1 MTSYL
6 LEVRAQ
12 GGQKKLEQGTGW
24 LLRPDI
30 IVTAF
35 HVVGAKTPGDWFHK
49 GPEADVTYHLRVGS
63 HEVTLEPLV
72 FDVQADVALLR
83 LVQPAATFA
92 VMQLAEMEPARHAPW
107 HGAGYPGFH
116 HGKLFTLSGRVVDQ
130 SHDARGA
137 LQLTIDQGAQVKWD
151 GISGSP
157 VCVDD
162 RVVGVLTDVTDGAAT
177 AWAAS
182 ATAIRRLAGQLD
194 GAPAPPGGPGR
205 VPLGPPEAFEPLD
218 FSGSPV
224 LADVLALKPVMPAT
238 AVRLARNPIG
248 DRAIRVAEEQHFVLL
263 VGDSGSGKSTLALGV
278 AGHFASGGRRAYRY
292 HPPSGRDSRAIT
304 EELRQAISSQDTAV
318 ILLDDINTWASSADI
333 ERLATAAA
341 SSRVLLV
348 ATATPRANQDM
359 QRAEL
364 RLRETRVDVTW
375 EKLRPSVA
383 RFLEEH
389 EAQVMGWLR
398 QHRPSEDGHPIGYD
412 VLEQDLASLIEDY
425 ADKAQTVWQF
435 LFLLRGGWNVIREE
449 LQRLVDDGRADLPV
463 LHAAIEQIAE
473 VERPVTPEEVV
484 TAIQPIRLGGLPP
497 PDTQW
502 VVSVF
507 EGMVQQRLMVR
518 ARSAYTTVHRDWAR
532 SLISASLDH
541 PTSRTAALELL
552 ERDFRVDTPR
562 PRRLMVLWSWFYY
575 DHHGAGRFVHDWQQR
590 NRGSNW
596 SVLIGNAA
604 AAGLADVAFVADRLH
619 LLYRDFVWRTDLGRA
634 FAAHEPHLA
643 GLVEKAGPKDWH
655 LLHKLFTALNY
666 SNPELAARI
675 ISRWH
680 PAQAAST
687 LEATA
692 PIYHDDVDWLL
703 SGLEQHSPDWV
714 RRLGEHLSWDE
725 FSERLDQVRTGEAT
739 TVLKVVSLLQRMK
752 MPLLRSRL
760 RKIAD
765 VLARVLSKASLRELY
780 FEDVMTPI
788 HLDFFPEEMLRIA
801 NALNAHALAGQLS
814 RASPSYWD
822 RLLMVTVYAHRA
834 RSSFGEQLVAALDP
848 ATFVANVR
856 KYRDASAYRWRLL
869 LWQLS
874 FGAPEQ
880 RSAIAT
886 QLYDDVRFVA
896 ANTEHERPTLLRALT
911 AVDERLGERLA
922 KDLSIPLLEKDDS
935 LTDLADPLPVA
946 LTLPDGPAIV
956 ARLAALD
963 ASGEDYDVD
972 AEIFGKKDQDTEPT
986 D

>member
-12 GGQKKLEQGTGW
+12 GGQKKLKQGTGW

-30 IVTAF
+30 VVTAF
-35 HVVGAKTPGDWFHK
+35 HVVGARTPGDWFHR
-49 GPEADVTYHLRVGS
+49 GPEADVTYHLRIGS
-63 HEVTLEPLV
+63 DEVTLDPAV

-83 LVQPAATFA
+83 LVQPAETSV
-92 VMQLAEMEPARHAPW
+92 VMPLAEMEPARHAFW

-116 HGKLFTLSGRVVDQ
+116 NGKLFTVSGQVVNQ
-130 SHDARGA
+130 GHDAHGA
-137 LQLTIDQGAQVKWD
+137 LQLTIAQGAQVKWD

-157 VCVDD
+157 VCVGD
-162 RVVGVLTDVTDGAAT
+162 RVIGVLTDVTDGAAT

-182 ATAIRRLAGQLD
+182 ATAIRRLVGQLD
-194 GAPAPPGGPGR
+194 GAPAPPNGPDHA
-205 VPLGPPEAFEPLD
+205 PLSPPGAFEPLD
-218 FSGSPV
+218 FSGPPI

-263 VGDSGSGKSTLALGV
+263 VGDSGSGKSTLATGV
-278 AGHFASGGRRAYRY
+278 AGHFTSGGRHAYRY
-292 HPPSGRDSRAIT
+292 HPPSGRDSREIT
-304 EELRQAISSQDTAV
+304 EELRHAITSLDTAV

-333 ERLATAAA
+333 ERLATAAV

-364 RLRETRVDVTW
+364 RLRENRVDVTW

-383 RFLEEH
+383 QFLEEH
-389 EAQVMGWLR
+389 EAQVIGWLR
-398 QHRPSEDGHPIGYD
+398 QHRPSEYAHPVGYD
-412 VLEQDLASLIEDY
+412 VLEQNLASLIESY
-425 ADKAQTVWQF
+425 ANKAQTVWQF
-435 LFLLRGGWNVIREE
+435 LFLLRGGWNAIREE
-449 LQRLVDDGRADLPV
+449 LQRLVDNGRADLPV
-463 LHAAIEQIAE
+463 LHAAIEQIAD

-484 TAIQPIRLGGLPP
+484 TAIQPICVGGLPP
-497 PDTQW
+497 PDTKW
-502 VVSVF
+502 VASVF
-507 EGMVQQRLMVR
+507 DGMVQQRLMVR

-532 SLISASLDH
+532 SLISASLEH

-575 DHHGAGRFVHDWQQR
+575 DTNGAGRFVHEWQQR
-590 NRGSNW
+590 NRRSNW

-604 AAGLADVAFVADRLH
+604 AASLADVALVADRLH
-619 LLYRDFVWRTDLGRA
+619 ILYRDFEWREDLGSA
-634 FAAHEPHLA
+634 FAAHESLLA

-666 SNPELAARI
+666 SDPEFAARI
-675 ISRWH
+675 ISCW
-680 PAQAAST
+680 PPEQAAAT
-687 LEATA
+687 LEATD

-703 SGLEQHSPDWV
+703 SGLEEHSPDWV

-725 FSERLDQVRTGEAT
+725 LSERLDQVRTGAAT

-760 RKIAD
+760 GKIAD
-765 VLARVLSKASLRELY
+765 VLARVLSEASLRELY
-780 FEDVMTPI
+780 FEDVVSPI
-788 HLDFFPEEMLRIA
+788 HLEFFPEEMRRIA

-814 RASPSYWD
+814 RASPTYWD
-822 RLLMVTVYAHRA
+822 RLLMLTIYARRA
-834 RSSFGEQLVAALDP
+834 RSSFGEQFVAALDP
-848 ATFVANVR
+848 VAFVANVR
-856 KYRDASAYRWRLL
+856 QYRDASANRWRLL

-896 ANTEHERPTLLRALT
+896 TNNEHERPMLLRALT

-922 KDLSIPLLEKDDS
+922 NDLNIPLPEKDDS
-935 LTDLADPLPVA
+935 DIYLAEPFPAALPE
-946 LTLPDGPAIV
+946 GPAMV

-972 AEIFGKKDQDTEPT
+972 AEIFGKKEQDTEPT
-986 D
+986 G